1 MTAIQL
7 VSGYN
12 GFGVHTFLSIIR
24 NFPGAYRN
32 FIFISVAVVDSGSF
46 KGNAEMD
53 NLKKSAEKSLQK
65 YVDMARRF
73 GFAADYRLEIG
84 TDVVENA
91 TEICANIKQEF
102 PRSVV
107 FMGQLTFSLEK
118 LYHRI
123 LHNETAFA
131 IQKRLHWAGI
141 TSVILPIR
149 VDVARQA
156 TPPNQES

>member
-1 MTAIQL
+1 
-7 VSGYN
+7 
-12 GFGVHTFLSIIR
+12 
-24 NFPGAYRN
+24 
-32 FIFISVAVVDSGSF
+32 
-46 KGNAEMD
+46 MD
-53 NLKKSAEKSLQK
+53 NMKKSAEDALQK
-65 YVDMARRF
+65 YVDLARRF

-84 TDVVENA
+84 TDVVQNA
-91 TEICANIKQEF
+91 SEICAGIKQEF

-123 LHNETAFA
+123 LHNETAFS

-149 VDVARQA
+149 VDIARPAPTGTQN
-156 TPPNQES
+156 TNP